1 METQD
6 KALGLVAGLLVG
18 DALGAPFQAVKAGH
32 IQQLLGGRAE
42 GYLREAVLFPD
53 RPEKN
58 RLPGLHS
65 VLGQEFLAVLAGAE
79 DDGSGR
85 SVLARTAGHLVE
97 LAGDEEAGAST
108 LGALRTP
115 GRPLRRAVARW
126 KAEYPWETA
135 DHFAR
140 DEGSEGASCAV
151 RALAAAVV
159 PGVEAVEAARLTHLR
174 EAPLAAAWVVAEAA
188 RLLLAQ
194 EDAKRLD
201 GAAIAR
207 HLVEGCRAVEDA
219 LREGEVGEQW
229 RTLQWGTPVRRFSAC
244 LEPLASL
251 LRAGDDGLAERT
263 VLHEAAAHAPTRE
276 VTHVQHGF
284 APALVPWVLYRALG
298 GLSPASALEDV
309 LNRGGECALATGL
322 LGALMGAR
330 YGVEHLPAEWIAG
343 CRALPGLRARGLAP
357 SVAGIEAWLAEE
369 RAWTAAEERMREP
382 LRREA
387 EKRRAAESARKK
399 PERKAEPPTL
409 HDQGSLPFAPPP
421 QVWLEQREVDLAPW
435 EKRRLKAERG
445 RKRIDWK
452 ETRREKGRLDDEGPG
467 TE

>member
-1 METQD
+1 MDARD
-6 KALGLVAGLLVG
+6 KAFGLVAGLLVG

-42 GYLREAVLFPD
+42 GFAREAVLFPE

-58 RLPGLHS
+58 RLPGLHT
-65 VLGQEFLAVLAGAE
+65 VLGQEFLAVLAGAS

-85 SVLARTAGHLVE
+85 SPLARAAAQLAE
-97 LAGDEEAGAST
+97 LAGDEEAGPST
-108 LGALRTP
+108 QGAMRAP

-135 DHFAR
+135 DHFAP
-140 DEGSEGASCAV
+140 DEDSEGASCAV

-159 PGVEAVEAARLTHLR
+159 PGVDAVEAARLTHLR
-174 EAPLAAAWVVAEAA
+174 EAPLAAAWTISEAA
-188 RLLLAQ
+188 RLLLALDNPKRP
-194 EDAKRLD
+194 DAA
-201 GAAIAR
+201 GIAR
-207 HLVEGCRAVEDA
+207 HLVEGCRAIEDA
-219 LREGEVGEQW
+219 LREGEAGERW
-229 RTLQWGTPVRRFSAC
+229 RVLQWGTPVTRFSAC

-251 LRAGDDGLAERT
+251 VREGDDALAERT
-263 VLHEAAAHAPTRE
+263 VLHQAAAHAPTRE
-276 VTHVQHGF
+276 VAHVQHGF

-298 GLSPASALEDV
+298 SLSPASAIEDV

-322 LGALMGAR
+322 VGALMGAR
-330 YGVEHLPAEWIAG
+330 YGAEHLPPEWLAG
-343 CRALPGLRARGLAP
+343 CRALGTVKARGLSP
-357 SVAGIEAWLAEE
+357 SAAAIDAWLGEE
-369 RAWTAAEERMREP
+369 RAWTAEEERLREP

-387 EKRRAAESARKK
+387 EKRRAAEPARKK
-399 PERKAEPPTL
+399 PERNADPPTL

-452 ETRREKGRLDDEGPG
+452 ETRREKGRLDDEAP
-467 TE
+467 EAE